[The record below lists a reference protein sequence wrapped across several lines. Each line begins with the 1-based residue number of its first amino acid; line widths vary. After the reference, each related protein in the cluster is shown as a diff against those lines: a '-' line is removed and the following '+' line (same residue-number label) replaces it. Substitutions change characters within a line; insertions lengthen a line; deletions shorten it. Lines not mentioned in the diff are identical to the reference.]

1 MSAKGGLMGTK
12 KGGDSLQPAKE
23 NRHIYTRKT
32 IDSKEYEL
40 TSNSS
45 SAISQRV
52 TAGKQYESSKEVRD
66 EKTTYG
72 HSFGLSALLYFQL
85 PV

>member
-23 NRHIYTRKT
+23 NHHIYTRKT

-52 TAGKQYESSKEVRD
+52 TAGEQYESSKEGKN
-66 EKTTYG
+66 EKTTFDFAFG
-72 HSFGLSALLYFQL
+72 HSALFYF
-85 PV
+85 

>member
-1 MSAKGGLMGTK
+1 MGTK

-52 TAGKQYESSKEVRD
+52 TAWGHYESSKEGTN
-66 EKTTYG
+66 EKTTHDYSFG
-72 HSFGLSALLYFQL
+72 HSVLFYF
-85 PV
+85 

>member
-1 MSAKGGLMGTK
+1 MGTK

-66 EKTTYG
+66 EKITYDY
-72 HSFGLSALLYFQL
+72 SFRHSALYHFRL
-85 PV
+85 PAR

>member
-1 MSAKGGLMGTK
+1 MFVLKRADVSKRGVDGNQ

-45 SAISQRV
+45 SAISQKVIARENNESNKE
-52 TAGKQYESSKEVRD
+52 GK
-66 EKTTYG
+66 
-72 HSFGLSALLYFQL
+72 
-85 PV
+85 